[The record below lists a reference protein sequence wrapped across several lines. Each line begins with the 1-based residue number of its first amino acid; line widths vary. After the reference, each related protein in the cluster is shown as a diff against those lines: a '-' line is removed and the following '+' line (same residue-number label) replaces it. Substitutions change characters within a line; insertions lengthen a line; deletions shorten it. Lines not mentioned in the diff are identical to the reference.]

1 MKFSSKVLKC
11 GLSPMRKFHPY
22 AVAAEA
28 KGRKIYHLNI
38 GQPDIETP
46 KAYFDAV
53 KHFDL
58 PVLAYAPSPGIPE
71 LIEAIRK
78 YYADLGMHFDAG
90 DILITNGGSEAL
102 QITMNCIL
110 DDGDEILI
118 PEPFYPNYN
127 TMAYTCGAKIHPIP
141 TSPHDG
147 YHYADR
153 AKVEAEI
160 NEHTRAIMV
169 TNPGNPTGCVLTPEE
184 MRMMVDIA
192 KAHDLFIIG
201 DEAYR
206 EFVYA
211 GEPLQSMGQFEDAA
225 ENVIVIDTVSKRF
238 SACGARI
245 GCMISRNKELMA
257 QAMKYAQ
264 CRLSVPTLDQVAA
277 AALYT
282 VGPDYFAAVREEYK
296 RRRDTVIKKLHEIPG
311 VVCECPRGAFYVMAA
326 LPVDDADTFQKWLLE
341 EFEDNGDTVMFAPG
355 EPFYGT
361 PGKGKN
367 EIRIAY
373 VLKQADLER
382 AMDLLSRVG
391 VAEQAD
397 KVPAQLSGGQ
407 QQRVAIARSLAMQPK
422 AMLFDEPTSALDP
435 EMINEVLEVMVRL
448 AQQGMTMIVITH
460 EMNFARRVADR
471 VVFMADGQIVETGT
485 PDEFFDHPQTKRAQD
500 FLNSIKGH

>member
-141 TSPHDG
+141 TSPEEG
-147 YHYADR
+147 YRYADR
-153 AKVEAEI
+153 AKIEAQI
-160 NEHTRAIMV
+160 NEHTRAIV
-169 TNPGNPTGCVLTPEE
+169 CTNPGNPTGVVLTPDEQRL
-184 MRMMVDIA
+184 MCDIA
-192 KAHDLFIIG
+192 KEHGLFIIG

-211 GEPLQSMGQFEDAA
+211 GEPLQSFGEYADAA

-238 SACGARI
+238 SACGARVGAI
-245 GCMISRNKELMA
+245 LTRNHELLGE
-257 QAMKYAQ
+257 AMKYCQA
-264 CRLSVPTLDQVAA
+264 RLSVATLDQIAS
-277 AALYT
+277 AALYN
-282 VGPDYFAAVREEYK
+282 VGPEYFAAVRDEYK
-296 RRRDTVIKKLHEIPG
+296 RRRDTVVAKLAEIPG
-311 VVCECPRGAFYVMAA
+311 VICECPKGAFYLMAA
-326 LPVDDADTFQKWLLE
+326 LPVDDADKFQQWLLE

-382 AMDLLSRVG
+382 AMDLLALG
-391 VAEQAD
+391 
-397 KVPAQLSGGQ
+397 
-407 QQRVAIARSLAMQPK
+407 IK
-422 AMLFDEPTSALDP
+422 AY
-435 EMINEVLEVMVRL
+435 NEK
-448 AQQGMTMIVITH
+448 
-460 EMNFARRVADR
+460 N
-471 VVFMADGQIVETGT
+471 
-485 PDEFFDHPQTKRAQD
+485 K
-500 FLNSIKGH
+500 